1 MSIQHVDSIPNDE
14 SIDLSLVHQVMGL
27 DPSQHPAAFASDHEF
42 HSWEHESARLATTF
56 SEGAGMRYKGDETTL
71 MRYADW
77 LGYVTKDQFMDAL
90 SDAMDAHEATFDA
103 EEAAE
108 LATEGIYL
116 KGSTPDIYVSDA
128 TDNNQTVL
136 INTEGY

>member
-1 MSIQHVDSIPNDE
+1 
-14 SIDLSLVHQVMGL
+14 MGL

-42 HSWEHESARLATTF
+42 HSWEHENARLATTF

-90 SDAMDAHEATFDA
+90 SDAMDAHEATLEAEDTDGPDA
-103 EEAAE
+103 TAA
-108 LATEGIYL
+108 T
-116 KGSTPDIYVSDA
+116 TPGIYVSDA
-128 TDNNQTVL
+128 IGNDQTVL